1 MSAKVLLVDDSGIMR
16 KIILRVLN
24 AIGINDV
31 VEASDGAEALKLFGT
46 DSFDIVLSDWNMPN
60 MTGIEFLKAVRATG
74 SKVPFVMI
82 TTEAEQSRVLEA
94 IQAGASNYMV
104 KPFEQDT
111 LMAKLRKYLP
121 VEA

>member
-94 IQAGASNYMV
+94 IQAGASNYLV